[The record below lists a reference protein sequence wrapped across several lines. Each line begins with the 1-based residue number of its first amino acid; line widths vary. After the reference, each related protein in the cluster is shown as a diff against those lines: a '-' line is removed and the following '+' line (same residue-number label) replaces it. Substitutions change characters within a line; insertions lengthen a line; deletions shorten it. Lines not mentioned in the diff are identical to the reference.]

1 MTYRAVYFTSLILL
15 LLASGRPVAT
25 AGSFDETVAKIQTA
39 EKAIEKRDPEAAR
52 AAVADVGD
60 DVARRLVDWIAYRNS
75 LGSFDEITGFLNAN
89 PDWPSSGR
97 LRLNAERKLVSGMP
111 APTILDFFASADPL
125 TDDGAVLFLSAIL
138 ASGDTVRATDYA
150 RRSWVEMT
158 FDARS
163 ERAFR
168 KLAAGVLTSAD
179 HLARLDRLL
188 WDGHQNS
195 ARRMFPLIPDEY
207 RKLADA
213 RIRLRQRLAGVD
225 AAIDR
230 VPEAL
235 SADPG
240 LIFER
245 VRWRRRAGNMQG
257 SAELL
262 LSKKTPDV
270 GGPGRWW
277 DERSYIA
284 RYLLRQGHITDAYQL
299 ASGSGDISGAD
310 RAESLWLSGWIA
322 LRFLDDP
329 ALARKHF
336 EELYA
341 NVSYPIS
348 VARGAYWSGRA
359 AEAMKD
365 KPGADKWYKLAAAL
379 PVTYYGQLAAA
390 RLGASVGPL
399 TPPGPVDIEPAHRA
413 AFASH
418 ELARAIRYAAG
429 LKDKWLL
436 RSLVDRLFGLNE
448 DMTHRTLTASLAT
461 GLGHPDLGV
470 RLAKKAMLDGQ
481 ILPVAGFPQIAFG
494 KDDAPVETALTY
506 AIIRQESVFDAEAIS
521 PAGARGLMQLM
532 PATAQ
537 QVSRS
542 LKLTYQRN
550 RLTDDV
556 TYNIRLGRSY
566 LGGLIERFDG
576 SYIMAVAGYNAG
588 PHRVSRWISEFGDPR
603 DPSTDPIDW
612 VESIPFTE
620 TRNYVQRVME
630 NLQVYRHL
638 LDGADLTAS
647 LPDDLQRACTA
658 CQ

>member
-1 MTYRAVYFTSLILL
+1 MTYRAVFLTSLIFLS
-15 LLASGRPVAT
+15 LASGRPGA
-25 AGSFDETVAKIQTA
+25 AAASFDETVAALLNA
-39 EKAIEKRDPEAAR
+39 EKAIEKRDPDAAR
-52 AAVADVGD
+52 AAVANAAD
-60 DVARRLVDWIAYRNS
+60 DVARQLVDWIAYRNS
-75 LGSFDEITGFLNAN
+75 LGSFEEITGFMNRN
-89 PDWPSSGR
+89 PDWPSRGR
-97 LRLNAERKLVSGMP
+97 LRLNAERKLVSTMP
-111 APTILDFFASADPL
+111 AAVILDFFALGEPL
-125 TDDGAVLFLSAIL
+125 TDDGAVLYLSAL
-138 ASGDTVRATDYA
+138 MTGGDKTRAADYA
-150 RRSWVEMT
+150 RRTWVEMT

-163 ERAFR
+163 ETAFR
-168 KLAAGVLTSAD
+168 KLAGPTLTSAD

-195 ARRMFPLIPDEY
+195 ARRMFPLISDDY

-230 VPEAL
+230 VPAAL
-235 SADPG
+235 SDDPG

-245 VRWRRRAGNMQG
+245 VRWRRRAGNLEG
-257 SAELL
+257 STELL

-284 RYLLRQGHITDAYQL
+284 RYLLRQGHITDAYKL

-365 KPGADKWYKLAAAL
+365 ELAAGNWYKLAAAL
-379 PVTYYGQLAAA
+379 PMTYYGQLAAA

-399 TPPGPVDIEPAHRA
+399 TPPGAVTIEPAERA

-418 ELARAIRYAAG
+418 ELVRAIRYAAR
-429 LKDKWLL
+429 LKDRWPL
-436 RSLVDRLFGLNE
+436 RSLVDRLFEMNE
-448 DMTHRTLTASLAT
+448 NMTHRTLTASLAT

-481 ILPVAGFPQIAFG
+481 ILPVAGYPQIAFG
-494 KDDAPVETALTY
+494 KDDAAVEPALTY
-506 AIIRQESVFDAEAIS
+506 AIIRQESVFDADAIS

-532 PATAQ
+532 PATAK
-537 QVSRS
+537 QVSGS
-542 LKLTYQRN
+542 LKLKYQRSK
-550 RLTDDV
+550 LTDDV
-556 TYNIRLGRSY
+556 AYNIRLWRSY
-566 LGGLIERFDG
+566 LGGLIENFDG
-576 SYIMAVAGYNAG
+576 SYIMAIAGYNAG
-588 PHRVSRWISEFGDPR
+588 PHRVSRWIREFGDPR